1 MLDGRTINKNI
12 NFRKYKIKHSSKSSW
27 QNEVG
32 AVLASIFKN
41 YVILEEFSIGNK
53 LKIDFLIPLIRVAI
67 ECDGVQHSKFNKF
80 FHGDITGFK
89 RQKVN
94 DKKKDEWARLNDFLL
109 IRIKYPI
116 KDKQDVINVIKKAL
130 E

>member
-1 MLDGRTINKNI
+1 MLNGRTINKDI
-12 NFRKYKIKHSSKSSW
+12 KFHKYKLKRSSKSGW
-27 QNEVG
+27 QNEIG
-32 AVLASIFKN
+32 TVLSSLFKN
-41 YVILEEFSIGNK
+41 YAILEEFSIGNK
-53 LKIDFLIPLIRVAI
+53 LKIDFLIPLMRVAI
-67 ECDGVQHSKFNKF
+67 ECDGTQHGKFNKF